1 MRALANYRILV
12 VEDDRPIAELLKYRL
27 IKEGYD
33 VEIAETGSKALRLT
47 GEWEPNLMLLD
58 WRLPDISGLDVC
70 QQVTQSNRIPI
81 IMVTARNMVEDKVLG
96 LEAGA
101 DDYITKPFD
110 VREVVARIKA
120 TFRRLETAE
129 SAPASGGDVQLEFA
143 GLNVAVSTMTVYK
156 NGRAVELTPLEYQL
170 LMYFYENRNKAL
182 TRETILHA
190 VWGYEYFGNTRTVDI
205 HVLRLRKKL
214 DLEEKIR
221 TIFKIGYIFD
231 AEAAQGA

>member
-1 MRALANYRILV
+1 MAAERILV

-27 IKEGYD
+27 IKEGFQA
-33 VEIAETGSKALRLT
+33 EIAENGSKALKMARSMQPDLI
-47 GEWEPNLMLLD
+47 LLD
-58 WRLPDISGLDVC
+58 WQLPDISGLDVC
-70 QQVTQSNRIPI
+70 QQVTQTLRIPI

-120 TFRRLETAE
+120 TFRRLE
-129 SAPASGGDVQLEFA
+129 SADAAPRARADVRLQFA
-143 GLNVAVSTMTVYK
+143 GLTVVPATMTVMRGGK
-156 NGRAVELTPLEYQL
+156 TVDLTPLEYQL

-182 TRETILHA
+182 SRENILHA
-190 VWGYEYFGNTRTVDI
+190 VWGYDYFGNTRTVDI
-205 HVLRLRKKL
+205 NVLRLRKKL
-214 DLEEKIR
+214 GLDERIR

-231 AEAAQGA
+231 VEA

>member
-1 MRALANYRILV
+1 MDAPRILV

-27 IKEGYD
+27 LKEGFD
-33 VEIAETGSKALRLT
+33 AEIADTGSKALKMARA
-47 GEWEPNLMLLD
+47 WEPDLMLLD
-58 WRLPDISGLDVC
+58 WQLPDISGLDVC
-70 QQVTQSNRIPI
+70 QQVTQTMRIPI

-96 LEAGA
+96 LSAGA

-120 TFRRLETAE
+120 TFRRMETTQVQ
-129 SAPASGGDVQLEFA
+129 PKVRPDVRLQFA
-143 GLNVAVSTMTVYK
+143 GLVVVPATMTVYLG
-156 NGRAVELTPLEYQL
+156 NQPVDLTPLEYQL

-182 TRETILHA
+182 SRENILHA
-190 VWGYEYFGNTRTVDI
+190 VWGYDYYGNTRTVDI

-214 DLEEKIR
+214 NLDDRIR

-231 AEAAQGA
+231 VEQ